1 MVRPFPPTVT
11 APREVT
17 MKLTV
22 PALAAMGLLLVSTGC
37 KKKPADTGPSVG
49 PVAEAGPDKA
59 ANPDS
64 PPEVQEM
71 VKNFERVFFDFDKS
85 ELGADAKAALSD
97 NVAIMQ
103 KYTDLRIEVQGHAD
117 ERGTT
122 DYNIAL
128 GQRRAESVTSY
139 MKAQGISASRI
150 KVVSYG
156 EERPLDER
164 SNERA
169 WSKNRRCEFVITWS
183 GEAPVEGTT
192 GG

>member
-1 MVRPFPPTVT
+1 
-11 APREVT
+11 
-17 MKLTV
+17 MKLIV
-22 PALAAMGLLLVSTGC
+22 PAVAALGALLVVTGC
-37 KKKPADTGPSVG
+37 KKKPAETGPTMA
-49 PVAEAGPDKA
+49 PVTESGTSEAAD
-59 ANPDS
+59 PDS
-64 PPEVQEM
+64 RPEVQEM
-71 VKNFERVFFDFDKS
+71 VKNFQRVYFDFDKS
-85 ELGADAKAALSD
+85 ELSAEAKEALSD

-103 KYTDLRIEVQGHAD
+103 KHSDLRIEIQGHAD

-139 MKAQGISASRI
+139 MKAQGIGAGRI

-156 EERPLDER
+156 EERPIDGS